1 MKEPWGKAAGRL
13 DHMIDDLGLLG
24 VKLRLLC
31 LQIGEPSQHSSTDLS
46 ACEVLVIGQDLG
58 DVVHPSIGLLD
69 RREHPR
75 CCF

>member
-1 MKEPWGKAAGRL
+1 MKEPWGKAVGGL
-13 DHMIDDLGLLG
+13 DDMIDDFGLLL

-31 LQIGEPSQHSSTDLS
+31 LEIGKPSKHSSADLS
-46 ACEVLVIGQDLG
+46 ACEMLMIGQDLG